1 MYNTSVTL
9 TATQPYI
16 CVTKAV
22 WLKAPDELGPVC
34 WSNVVVCRKLLLG
47 LEKEITYDYN
57 KFSVANYENKELLN
71 MILKSLENS
80 KEKSEEACGKLEI
93 YFRKNSEEK
102 LEKYSVKISNKIY
115 TEVDGNYLKFILQ
128 FICVLFENNF
138 FDDSFAMIERAIFNV
153 HSENY
158 LCTEDYV
165 PDDEDEEYT
174 TIIYNIDDTI
184 GYELRFK
191 EITDCRSGNSQGK
204 IEKVYIDNETNS
216 MHMFVS
222 HAYNTMLECI
232 SVSVEQLLETPYLQ
246 KHGTN

>member
-1 MYNTSVTL
+1 MYNTDVTL
-9 TATQPYI
+9 TTAQPYSCI
-16 CVTKAV
+16 TKAV
-22 WLKAPDELGPVC
+22 WEKAPDELGPVC

-57 KFSVANYENKELLN
+57 KFSAANYKNKELLD

-80 KEKSEEACGKLEI
+80 KEKSKEDCGKLEI
-93 YFRKNSEEK
+93 YFRKNFEK
-102 LEKYSVKISNKIY
+102 NLEKYSLKIFNKIY
-115 TEVDGNYLKFILQ
+115 ENADENYLKFILQ
-128 FICVLFENNF
+128 FVCVLFENNF
-138 FDDSFAMIERAIFNV
+138 FDDSFVMIERAVLNV
-153 HSENY
+153 HSTDY
-158 LCTEDYV
+158 LCSEEYTPNDRC
-165 PDDEDEEYT
+165 EEYT
-174 TIIYNIDDTI
+174 TIIYNNDENV

-222 HAYNTMLECI
+222 HAYNTMWECI
-232 SVSVEQLLETPYLQ
+232 SVPVEQLLETPYLL